1 MFFVKSRIVQSAI
14 LGLMIGIAGLG
25 ASLAPFGLY
34 LEENIGLELLFRL
47 RGSRVAP
54 REVLI
59 VAIDKDSSDRLNLPN
74 DLRKWPRSLHAR
86 LTDTLAKNGAAVI
99 AFDIFFEDP
108 RSPSEDEQFAESIRN
123 ARNTILCERLQTEKM
138 SLTDAGSG
146 VAADIGI
153 SKLVPPV
160 PSLARSAAALAPFP
174 LPKVPLKVS
183 KNWTFKTG
191 AGGTPTLPVVA
202 LQLFAMPVYD
212 EFHRLLENA
221 NPSCAA
227 KIPRDKAAAVA
238 PGGIEK
244 IVNAVRGAFE
254 KEPECA
260 ERMFAGLEGTRNLP
274 EDREKRRML
283 LSLIRMYQSGNYQ
296 YLNFYG
302 PPRTIPTIRYD
313 QALELGGEGKAGSRS
328 FDVRGKAVF
337 VGSSEI
343 LQQDQKDGFPTVY
356 TQPDGLD
363 LSGVEIA
370 ATAFANILE
379 NRPLRPQSFR
389 THVATIFLWG
399 LVIGLLCRALNPA
412 VAVAA
417 TSGLGLLYLLAARHQ
432 FASGLWY
439 PVVVPLFL
447 QAPFALMGAMIWKY
461 LDVKKERHNIRQA
474 FAHYLPNDVVDHLA
488 KMVADAK
495 GVDQLVY
502 GTCLATDAERYT
514 SLSESLEPRELGR
527 FMNRYYEMV
536 FAPVK
541 RHRGAVSNV
550 IGDSMLALWV
560 STNPET
566 TQKNWACLAAL
577 EIASSIREADDP
589 VSDAK
594 LPTRI
599 GLHSGRILLGNLGA
613 GDHYEYRPVGDIVNT
628 TTRIEGLNKHLG
640 TRILASD
647 EVVGKLGDFLTREIG
662 SFRFAGKSRPVVVH
676 ELLCRKE
683 DADECLVGFCGKF
696 ADGLESFRRRSFD
709 NAMKIFGETVL
720 WAGGDGPSEFYLRLC
735 EEYLQN
741 PPGEP
746 WDRAIRMDRK

>member
-1 MFFVKSRIVQSAI
+1 LIT
-14 LGLMIGIAGLG
+14 GITGLG

-47 RGSRVAP
+47 RGSRAAP
-54 REVLI
+54 PEVLI
-59 VAIDKDSSDRLNLPN
+59 VAVDKASADRLDLPN

-86 LTDTLAKNGAAVI
+86 LTDVLAKNGAAVI

-108 RSPSEDEQFAESIRN
+108 RSPPEDALFAESIRN
-123 ARNTILCERLQTEKM
+123 SRNTILCERLQTEKM
-138 SLTDAGSG
+138 SVTDAGG
-146 VAADIGI
+146 RVTAHIGT

-191 AGGTPTLPVVA
+191 AGDTPTLPVVA
-202 LQLFAMPVYD
+202 FQLFANPVYE
-212 EFHRLLENA
+212 EFLLLLKNA

-227 KIPRDKAAAVA
+227 QIPRDKAAAVA
-238 PGGIEK
+238 PGGVEK
-244 IVNAVRGAFE
+244 IVSAVRGAFE
-254 KEPECA
+254 NGPECA
-260 ERMFAGLEGTRNLP
+260 DKMFAGLEGARNLP
-274 EDREKRRML
+274 EDSKKRRML
-283 LSLIRMYQSGNYQ
+283 LSLVRMYQTGNYQ

-313 QALELGGEGKAGSRS
+313 QALELGGEGMAGSRS

-399 LVIGLLCRALNPA
+399 LVIGFLCRMLNPA
-412 VAVAA
+412 IAAAA
-417 TSGLGLLYLLAARHQ
+417 TSGLCLFYHLAASHQ

-439 PVVVPLFL
+439 PIVVPLFL
-447 QAPFALMGAMIWKY
+447 QAPFALTAAMIWKY
-461 LDVKKERHNIRQA
+461 SDVKKERHSIRQA
-474 FAHYLPNDVVDHLA
+474 FAHYLPKDTADHLA
-488 KMVADAK
+488 KKVAGAK
-495 GVDQLVY
+495 GGDQLVY

-514 SLSESLEPRELGR
+514 SLSESLDPQELGR

-550 IGDSMLALWV
+550 IGDSMLAIWV

-566 TQKNWACLAAL
+566 TQKNRACLAAL
-577 EIASSIREADDP
+577 EIASSIREADGP

-662 SFRFAGKSRPVVVH
+662 SFRFAGKSTPVVVH

-683 DADECLVGFCGKF
+683 AADERLVGFCGKF
-696 ADGLESFRRRSFD
+696 ADGIESFRRRSFE
-709 NAMKIFGETVL
+709 NAMKIFGETAR

-735 EEYLQN
+735 GEYLQH

-746 WDRAIRMDRK
+746 WDRAIQMDRK

>member
-1 MFFVKSRIVQSAI
+1 MKSRLAPSAI
-14 LGLMIGIAGLG
+14 LGLITGIAGLG
-25 ASLAPFGLY
+25 ASLAPFGLF

-47 RGSRVAP
+47 RGSRAAP
-54 REVLI
+54 PEVII
-59 VAIDKDSSDRLNLPN
+59 VAVDKDSSDRLNLPN

-86 LTDTLAKNGAAVI
+86 LTDVLAKNGAAVI
-99 AFDIFFEDP
+99 AFDVFFEDA
-108 RSPSEDEQFAESIRN
+108 RSASEDARFAESIRN
-123 ARNTILCERLQTEKM
+123 SRNTILCERLQTERM
-138 SLTDAGSG
+138 SVTDSRGGASSH
-146 VAADIGI
+146 IGI
-153 SKLVPPV
+153 SKLVRPIPP
-160 PSLARSAAALAPFP
+160 LAQSAAALAPFP
-174 LPKVPLKVS
+174 LPKVPVKVS

-191 AGGTPTLPVVA
+191 AGDTPTLPVVA
-202 LQLFAMPVYD
+202 LQLFTMPVYG
-212 EFHRLLENA
+212 EFLRLLEIA
-221 NPSCAA
+221 NPPCAG

-238 PGGIEK
+238 PGGVEN
-244 IVNAVRGAFE
+244 IVNNVRDAFE
-254 KEPECA
+254 SGPECA
-260 ERMFAGLEGTRNLP
+260 EKMLAGLESSRNLP
-274 EDREKRRML
+274 ADREKRRML

-313 QALELGGEGKAGSRS
+313 QALELGDEGKAGSRS
-328 FDVRGKAVF
+328 FDVQGKAVF
-337 VGSSEI
+337 VGSSEN
-343 LQQDQKDGFPTVY
+343 LQQDQKDGFYTVY

-379 NRPLRPQSFR
+379 NRPLRPQSISA
-389 THVATIFLWG
+389 HVATIFLWG
-399 LVIGLLCRALNPA
+399 LVIGFLCRMLNPFIA
-412 VAVAA
+412 AAA

-439 PVVVPLFL
+439 PVVVPLIL
-447 QAPFALMGAMIWKY
+447 QAPFALTAAMIWKY
-461 LDVKKERHNIRQA
+461 IDVKKERHNIRQA
-474 FAHYLPNDVVDHLA
+474 FAHYLPNDVVDRLA
-488 KMVADAK
+488 KKVANEK
-495 GVDQLVY
+495 GGDQLVY

-514 SLSESLEPRELGR
+514 SLSESLGPQELGR

-566 TQKNWACLAAL
+566 TQKNRACLAAL
-577 EIASSIREADDP
+577 EIASTIREVDGP

-662 SFRFAGKSRPVVVH
+662 SFRFAGKSTSVNVH

-683 DADECLVGFCGKF
+683 DADERLVGLCGRF

-709 NAMKIFGETVL
+709 TAMKIFGETAQ

-735 EEYLQN
+735 GEYIRH

-746 WDRAIRMDRK
+746 WDRAIQMDIK

>member
-1 MFFVKSRIVQSAI
+1 
-14 LGLMIGIAGLG
+14 
-25 ASLAPFGLY
+25 
-34 LEENIGLELLFRL
+34 
-47 RGSRVAP
+47 
-54 REVLI
+54 
-59 VAIDKDSSDRLNLPN
+59 
-74 DLRKWPRSLHAR
+74 
-86 LTDTLAKNGAAVI
+86 
-99 AFDIFFEDP
+99 
-108 RSPSEDEQFAESIRN
+108 
-123 ARNTILCERLQTEKM
+123 M
-138 SLTDAGSG
+138 SLTDIGG
-146 VAADIGI
+146 RVAADIGI

-212 EFHRLLENA
+212 EFHRLLENS
-221 NPSCAA
+221 NPSFAG
-227 KIPRDKAAAVA
+227 KIPRDKAAAAA
-238 PGGIEK
+238 PGGVEK
-244 IVNAVRGAFE
+244 IVNEVRNIFE
-254 KEPECA
+254 SGPEFS
-260 ERMFAGLEGTRNLP
+260 EKMLAGLEGARNFP
-274 EDREKRRML
+274 KDREKRRML

-313 QALELGGEGKAGSRS
+313 QALELGGEGQAGSGS

-389 THVATIFLWG
+389 AHVATIFLWG
-399 LVIGLLCRALNPA
+399 LVIGSLCRMLNPA
-412 VAVAA
+412 LAATA
-417 TSGLGLLYLLAARHQ
+417 TSGLCLLYLLAARHQ
-432 FASGLWY
+432 FASGYWY

-447 QAPFALMGAMIWKY
+447 QAPFALTAAIIWKY

-474 FAHYLPNDVVDHLA
+474 FAHYLPKDTVDHLA
-488 KMVADAK
+488 KKVAGAK
-495 GVDQLVY
+495 GGYQLVY

-514 SLSESLEPRELGR
+514 SLSESLEPQELGR
-527 FMNRYYEMV
+527 FMNRYYETV

-550 IGDSMLALWV
+550 IGDSMLAIWV

-566 TQKNWACLAAL
+566 TQKNRACLAAL
-577 EIASSIREADDP
+577 EIASSIREADGP

-613 GDHYEYRPVGDIVNT
+613 GDHYEFRPVGDIVNT

-662 SFRFAGKSRPVVVH
+662 PFRFAGKSTPVVVH
-676 ELLCRKE
+676 ELLCRKD
-683 DADECLVGFCGKF
+683 DADERWRICGKF
-696 ADGLESFRRRSFD
+696 AAGLESFRRRSFD
-709 NAMKIFGETVL
+709 AAMRIFGETDRC
-720 WAGGDGPSEFYLRLC
+720 AGGDGPSAFYRRLC
-735 EEYLQN
+735 GEYRKN

>member
-1 MFFVKSRIVQSAI
+1 LI
-14 LGLMIGIAGLG
+14 IGIAGLG
-25 ASLAPFGLY
+25 ASLAPFGLH
-34 LEENIGLELLFRL
+34 LEEYIGLELLFRL

-54 REVLI
+54 PEVLI
-59 VAIDKDSSDRLNLPN
+59 VAIDKESSDRLNLPN

-86 LTDTLAKNGAAVI
+86 LTDVLAKNGAAVI

-108 RSPSEDEQFAESIRN
+108 RSPSEDARFAESIRN
-123 ARNTILCERLQTEKM
+123 SRNTILCERLQTEKM
-138 SLTDAGSG
+138 SLTNAGGG
-146 VAADIGI
+146 VAANIGI

-174 LPKVPLKVS
+174 LPKVPVKVS

-191 AGGTPTLPVVA
+191 AGDTPTLPVVA

-212 EFHRLLENA
+212 DFLRLLEEA
-221 NPSCAA
+221 NPPSAG
-227 KIPRDKAAAVA
+227 KFPRDKAAAVA
-238 PGGIEK
+238 PGSVEK
-244 IVNAVRGAFE
+244 IVNDVRTVFE
-254 KEPECA
+254 NEPECA
-260 ERMFAGLEGTRNLP
+260 EKMLAALESSRNLP
-274 EDREKRRML
+274 EDREKKRML

-302 PPRTIPTIRYD
+302 PPRTIPTLRYD
-313 QALELGGEGKAGSRS
+313 QALELGGEDKTGSRS
-328 FDVRGKAVF
+328 FDVQGKAVF
-337 VGSSEI
+337 VGSSET
-343 LQQDQKDGFPTVY
+343 LQQDQRDGFYTVY
-356 TQPDGLD
+356 TRPDGLD

-389 THVATIFLWG
+389 AHVATIFLWG
-399 LVIGLLCRALNPA
+399 LVIGSLCRMLNPA
-412 VAVAA
+412 IAAAA
-417 TSGLGLLYLLAARHQ
+417 TTGLGLLYLLAARHQ

-447 QAPFALMGAMIWKY
+447 QAPLALTAAIIWKY
-461 LDVKKERHNIRQA
+461 LDVKMERHNIRQA
-474 FAHYLPNDVVDHLA
+474 FAHYLPNDVVDRLA
-488 KMVADAK
+488 KKVADAK
-495 GVDQLVY
+495 GGDQLVY

-514 SLSESLEPRELGR
+514 SLSESLDPQELGR
-527 FMNRYYEMV
+527 FMNRYYELV

-541 RHRGAVSNV
+541 KHRGAVSNV

-566 TQKNWACLAAL
+566 TQKNRACLAAL
-577 EIASSIREADDP
+577 EIASAIRDADGP
-589 VSDAK
+589 VSLVSDVK

-683 DADECLVGFCGKF
+683 DADERLVGLCGKF

-709 NAMKIFGETVL
+709 TAMKIFGETVRSE
-720 WAGGDGPSEFYLRLC
+720 GKDSPSEFYLRIC
-735 EEYLQN
+735 EEYIQN

>member
-1 MFFVKSRIVQSAI
+1 MKSRLAPSAI

-25 ASLAPFGLY
+25 ASLAPFGLF

-54 REVLI
+54 PEVLI
-59 VAIDKDSSDRLNLPN
+59 VAVDKASSDRLNLPN
-74 DLRKWPRSLHAR
+74 DLRKWPRSLHAQ
-86 LTDTLAKNGAAVI
+86 LTDVLAKNGAAVI
-99 AFDIFFEDP
+99 VFDIFFEDP
-108 RSPSEDEQFAESIRN
+108 RSPPEDARFAESIRN
-123 ARNTILCERLQTEKM
+123 SRNTILCERLQTEKM
-138 SLTDAGSG
+138 SVTNAGG
-146 VAADIGI
+146 GIAPHIGI

-191 AGGTPTLPVVA
+191 AGDTPTLPVVA
-202 LQLFAMPVYD
+202 FQLFAMPVYED
-212 EFHRLLENA
+212 FLYLLESA
-221 NPSCAA
+221 NPPCAGQF
-227 KIPRDKAAAVA
+227 PRDKAAAIA
-238 PGGIEK
+238 PGGVEK
-244 IVNAVRGAFE
+244 IVSGVRGAFE
-254 KEPECA
+254 NRRECA
-260 ERMFAGLEGTRNLP
+260 EKVFAGLEGARDLP
-274 EDREKRRML
+274 ENREKKRML
-283 LSLIRMYQSGNYQ
+283 LSLIRMYQSRNYQ

-313 QALELGGEGKAGSRS
+313 QALELGGEGKAGSGP

-389 THVATIFLWG
+389 AHVATIFLWG
-399 LVIGLLCRALNPA
+399 LVIGALCRILNPA
-412 VAVAA
+412 IATAVTA
-417 TSGLGLLYLLAARHQ
+417 GLCLLYLLAAHHQ
-432 FASGLWY
+432 FDSGFWY

-447 QAPFALMGAMIWKY
+447 QAPFALMAAVIWKY

-474 FAHYLPNDVVDHLA
+474 FAHYLPNDTVDHLA
-488 KMVADAK
+488 KKVAGAK
-495 GVDQLVY
+495 GGDQLVY

-514 SLSESLEPRELGR
+514 SLSERLEPQELGR

-541 RHRGAVSNV
+541 KHRGAVSNV
-550 IGDSMLALWV
+550 IGDSMLAIWV
-560 STNPET
+560 STDPET
-566 TQKNWACLAAL
+566 TQKNRACLAAL
-577 EIASSIREADDP
+577 EIASSIHEADGP

-599 GLHSGRILLGNLGA
+599 GLHSGRILLGSLGA

-683 DADECLVGFCGKF
+683 DADDRLVGFCGKF

-709 NAMKIFGETVL
+709 NAKKIFGETVR

-735 EEYLQN
+735 EEYIRN
-741 PPGEP
+741 PPGES
-746 WDRAIRMDRK
+746 WDRAIQMDRK

>member
-1 MFFVKSRIVQSAI
+1 MKSRLAPSAI

-25 ASLAPFGLY
+25 ASLAPFGLF

-54 REVLI
+54 PEVLI
-59 VAIDKDSSDRLNLPN
+59 VAVDKASSDRLNLPN

-86 LTDTLAKNGAAVI
+86 LTDVLAKNGAAVI
-99 AFDIFFEDP
+99 VFDIFFEDP
-108 RSPSEDEQFAESIRN
+108 RSPPEDARFAESIRN
-123 ARNTILCERLQTEKM
+123 SRNTILCERLQTEKM
-138 SLTDAGSG
+138 SVTNAGG
-146 VAADIGI
+146 GIAPHIGI

-191 AGGTPTLPVVA
+191 AGDTPTLPVVA

-212 EFHRLLENA
+212 EFIRLLENA
-221 NPSCAA
+221 NPPCAGQ
-227 KIPRDKAAAVA
+227 IPRDNAAAVA
-238 PGGIEK
+238 PGGVEK
-244 IVNAVRGAFE
+244 IVNKVREAFE
-254 KEPECA
+254 SGPECA
-260 ERMFAGLEGTRNLP
+260 EKMFAGLEGARNLP

-283 LSLIRMYQSGNYQ
+283 LSLIRMYQGGNYQ

-313 QALELGGEGKAGSRS
+313 QALELGGEGKAGSGP

-389 THVATIFLWG
+389 AHVATIFLWG
-399 LVIGLLCRALNPA
+399 LVIGALCRMLNPA
-412 VAVAA
+412 IATVATA
-417 TSGLGLLYLLAARHQ
+417 GLCLLYLLAAHHQ
-432 FASGLWY
+432 FDSGFWY

-447 QAPFALMGAMIWKY
+447 QAPFALMAAVIWKY

-474 FAHYLPNDVVDHLA
+474 FAHYLPNDTVDHLA
-488 KMVADAK
+488 KKVAGAK
-495 GVDQLVY
+495 GGDQLVY

-514 SLSESLEPRELGR
+514 SLSERLEPQELGR

-541 RHRGAVSNV
+541 KHRGAVSNV
-550 IGDSMLALWV
+550 IGDSMLAIWV
-560 STNPET
+560 SLNPET
-566 TQKNWACLAAL
+566 TQKNRACLAAL
-577 EIASSIREADDP
+577 EIASSIHEADGP

-662 SFRFAGKSRPVVVH
+662 SFRFVGKSMPVVVH

-683 DADECLVGFCGKF
+683 DADERLVGFCGKF

-709 NAMKIFGETVL
+709 NAMKIFGETVRR
-720 WAGGDGPSEFYLRLC
+720 AGGDGPSEFYLRLC
-735 EEYLQN
+735 EEYIQN
-741 PPGEP
+741 PPAES
-746 WDRAIRMDRK
+746 WDRAIQMDRK

>member
-1 MFFVKSRIVQSAI
+1 
-14 LGLMIGIAGLG
+14 MIGIAGLG
-25 ASLAPFGLY
+25 ASITPFGLF
-34 LEENIGLELLFRL
+34 LEENIGLEMLFRL
-47 RGSRVAP
+47 RGP
-54 REVLI
+54 REAPPDVLI
-59 VAIDKDSSDRLNLPN
+59 VAVDKISSDRLNLPN

-86 LTDTLAKNGAAVI
+86 LTDVLAKNGAAVI

-108 RSPSEDEQFAESIRN
+108 RSPSEDALFAESIRN
-123 ARNTILCERLQTEKM
+123 SRNTILCERLQTEKM
-138 SLTDAGSG
+138 SVAGAG
-146 VAADIGI
+146 GGGAAHIGI

-160 PSLARSAAALAPFP
+160 PSLAGSAVALAPFP

-191 AGGTPTLPVVA
+191 AGDTPTLPVVA

-212 EFHRLLENA
+212 EFLRLLENA
-221 NPSCAA
+221 NPPCAGQ
-227 KIPRDKAAAVA
+227 IPRDKVAAVA
-238 PGGIEK
+238 PGGVEK
-244 IVNAVRGAFE
+244 IVNAVRDAFE
-254 KEPECA
+254 NGPECA
-260 ERMFAGLEGTRNLP
+260 EKMFAGLEGARNLP
-274 EDREKRRML
+274 EDREKKRML
-283 LSLIRMYQSGNYQ
+283 LSLIRMYQGGNYQ

-302 PPRTIPTIRYD
+302 PPRTISTIRYD
-313 QALELGGEGKAGSRS
+313 QALELGGEGKAGSRP
-328 FDVRGKAVF
+328 FDVQGKAVF

-389 THVATIFLWG
+389 AHVATIFLWG
-399 LVIGLLCRALNPA
+399 LVIGALCRILNPA
-412 VAVAA
+412 IATAA
-417 TSGLGLLYLLAARHQ
+417 TAGLCLLFLLAAHHQ
-432 FASGLWY
+432 FDSGLWY

-447 QAPFALMGAMIWKY
+447 QAPFALMAAVIWKY

-474 FAHYLPNDVVDHLA
+474 FAHYLPNDTVDHLA
-488 KMVADAK
+488 KKVAGAK
-495 GVDQLVY
+495 GGDQLVY

-514 SLSESLEPRELGR
+514 SLSERLEPQELGR

-541 RHRGAVSNV
+541 KHRGAVSNV
-550 IGDSMLALWV
+550 IGDSMLAIWV
-560 STNPET
+560 STDPET
-566 TQKNWACLAAL
+566 TQKNRACLAAL
-577 EIASSIREADDP
+577 EIASSIREADGP
-589 VSDAK
+589 LSDAK

-599 GLHSGRILLGNLGA
+599 GLHSGRILLGSLGA

-662 SFRFAGKSRPVVVH
+662 SFRFAGKSTPVVVH

-683 DADECLVGFCGKF
+683 DADERLVGFCGKF

-709 NAMKIFGETVL
+709 SAMKIFGETVR
-720 WAGGDGPSEFYLRLC
+720 WPGGDGPSEFYLHLC
-735 EEYLQN
+735 EEYIQS

-746 WDRAIRMDRK
+746 WDRTIQMDRK

>member
-1 MFFVKSRIVQSAI
+1 VKSRLAPSAI
-14 LGLMIGIAGLG
+14 LGLLIGITGLG
-25 ASLAPFGLY
+25 ASLAPFGLF
-34 LEENIGLELLFRL
+34 LEENIGLELLFHL

-54 REVLI
+54 PEVLI
-59 VAIDKDSSDRLNLPN
+59 VAVDRASSDRLDLPN

-86 LTDTLAKNGAAVI
+86 LTDVLAENGAALI

-108 RSPSEDEQFAESIRN
+108 RSPPEDARFVESIRN
-123 ARNTILCERLQTEKM
+123 ARNTILCERLQTEKV
-138 SLTDAGSG
+138 SFTDAGGG

-153 SKLVPPV
+153 SRLVPPF

-174 LPKVPLKVS
+174 LPKVPVKVS
-183 KNWTFKTG
+183 KSWTFKTG
-191 AGGTPTLPVVA
+191 AGDTPTLPVVA

-212 EFHRLLENA
+212 EFLRLLENA
-221 NPSCAA
+221 DPPCAGQY
-227 KIPRDKAAAVA
+227 PRDWAAAVA
-238 PGGIEK
+238 PGGVVN
-244 IVNAVRGAFE
+244 IVPAVREVFE
-254 KEPECA
+254 KRPGCA
-260 ERMFAGLEGTRNLP
+260 EKMLSGLGGSRDLP
-274 EDREKRRML
+274 EDRKKRRML
-283 LSLIRMYQSGNYQ
+283 LSLIRMYQSGNSL

-313 QALELGGEGKAGSRS
+313 QALELGGEGKTGSGP
-328 FDVRGKAVF
+328 FDVQGKAVF

-343 LQQDQKDGFPTVY
+343 LQQEQKDGFHTVY
-356 TQPDGLD
+356 TQLDGRD

-370 ATAFANILE
+370 ATAFANFLE
-379 NRPLRPQSFR
+379 DRPLRPQSFR
-389 THVATIFLWG
+389 AHVATIFLWG
-399 LVIGLLCRALNPA
+399 LAVGALCRMLNPA
-412 VAVAA
+412 IATAA

-447 QAPFALMGAMIWKY
+447 QAPFALTAAVIWKY
-461 LDVKKERHNIRQA
+461 LEVKKERRNIRQA
-474 FAHYLPNDVVDHLA
+474 FANYLPDDVVDRLA
-488 KMVADAK
+488 KKAADAK
-495 GVDQLVY
+495 GGDQLVY
-502 GTCLATDAERYT
+502 GTCLATDAERYS
-514 SLSESLEPRELGR
+514 SLSETLDPQELGR

-541 RHRGAVSNV
+541 RYRGAVSNV

-566 TQKNWACLAAL
+566 TQMNRACLAAL
-577 EIASSIREADDP
+577 EIASAIREAGGPIADG
-589 VSDAK
+589 K

-599 GLHSGRILLGNLGA
+599 GLHSGRILLGNIGA
-613 GDHYEYRPVGDIVNT
+613 GDHYEYRAVGDIVNT

-662 SFRFAGKSRPVVVH
+662 SFRFAGKSRPVVVF

-683 DADECLVGFCGKF
+683 DADERLVGLCGKF
-696 ADGLESFRRRSFD
+696 ADGLESFRGRSFD
-709 NAMKIFGETVL
+709 TARKIFGETVR
-720 WAGGDGPSEFYLRLC
+720 WAGGDGPSAFYLRLC
-735 EEYLQN
+735 EEYIQN

-746 WDRAIRMDRK
+746 WDRAIPMDRK

>member
-1 MFFVKSRIVQSAI
+1 
-14 LGLMIGIAGLG
+14 MIGITGLG
-25 ASLAPFGLY
+25 ASITPFGLF

-47 RGSRVAP
+47 RGP
-54 REVLI
+54 REAPPDVLI
-59 VAIDKDSSDRLNLPN
+59 VAVDKISSDRLNLPN

-86 LTDTLAKNGAAVI
+86 LTDVLAKNGAAVI

-108 RSPSEDEQFAESIRN
+108 RSPPEDARFAESIRN
-123 ARNTILCERLQTEKM
+123 SRNTILCERLQTEKM
-138 SLTDAGSG
+138 SVADAGGG
-146 VAADIGI
+146 VAAHIGI

-191 AGGTPTLPVVA
+191 AGDTPTLPVVA

-212 EFHRLLENA
+212 EFLRLLENA
-221 NPSCAA
+221 NPPCAGQ
-227 KIPRDKAAAVA
+227 IPRDKVAAVA
-238 PGGIEK
+238 PGGVEK
-244 IVNAVRGAFE
+244 IVNAVRDAFE
-254 KEPECA
+254 SGPECA
-260 ERMFAGLEGTRNLP
+260 EKMFAGLEGARNLP

-283 LSLIRMYQSGNYQ
+283 LSLIRMYQGGNYQ

-313 QALELGGEGKAGSRS
+313 QALELGGEGKAGSRP
-328 FDVRGKAVF
+328 FDVQGKAVF

-389 THVATIFLWG
+389 AHVATIFLWG
-399 LVIGLLCRALNPA
+399 LVIGALCRILNPA
-412 VAVAA
+412 IATAA
-417 TSGLGLLYLLAARHQ
+417 TAGLCLLFLLAAHHQ
-432 FASGLWY
+432 FDSGLWY

-447 QAPFALMGAMIWKY
+447 QAPFALMTAVIWKY

-474 FAHYLPNDVVDHLA
+474 FAHYLPNDTVDHLA
-488 KMVADAK
+488 KKVAGAK
-495 GVDQLVY
+495 GGDQLVY

-514 SLSESLEPRELGR
+514 SLSESLEPQELGR

-541 RHRGAVSNV
+541 KHRGAVSNV
-550 IGDSMLALWV
+550 IGDSMLAIWV

-566 TQKNWACLAAL
+566 TQKNRACLAAL
-577 EIASSIREADDP
+577 EIASSIREADGP

-662 SFRFAGKSRPVVVH
+662 SFRFAGKSTPVVVH

-683 DADECLVGFCGKF
+683 DADERLVGFCGKF

-709 NAMKIFGETVL
+709 NAMKIFGETVR

-735 EEYLQN
+735 EEYIQN

-746 WDRAIRMDRK
+746 WDRAIQMDRK

>member
-1 MFFVKSRIVQSAI
+1 LV
-14 LGLMIGIAGLG
+14 IGIAGLG

-34 LEENIGLELLFRL
+34 LEEDIGLGLLFRM
-47 RGSRVAP
+47 RGSRAP
-54 REVLI
+54 PPEVLI
-59 VAIDKDSSDRLNLPN
+59 VAVDKASSDRLNLPN
-74 DLRKWPRSLHAR
+74 DLRKYPRSLHAR
-86 LTDTLAKNGAAVI
+86 LTDVLAKNGAAVI
-99 AFDIFFEDP
+99 VFDIFFEDP
-108 RSPSEDEQFAESIRN
+108 HSPFEDERFAESIRN
-123 ARNTILCERLQTEKM
+123 SRNTILCERLQTEKM
-138 SLTDAGSG
+138 SLTDTGG
-146 VAADIGI
+146 RVAADIGI

-212 EFHRLLENA
+212 EFHRLLENS
-221 NPSCAA
+221 NPSFAG
-227 KIPRDKAAAVA
+227 KIPQDKAAAAA
-238 PGGIEK
+238 PGGVEK
-244 IVNAVRGAFE
+244 IVNEVRNIFE
-254 KEPECA
+254 SGPEFS
-260 ERMFAGLEGTRNLP
+260 EKMLAGLEGARNFP
-274 EDREKRRML
+274 KDREKRRML

-313 QALELGGEGKAGSRS
+313 QALELGGEGKAGSKP
-328 FDVRGKAVF
+328 FDVQGKAVF

-379 NRPLRPQSFR
+379 NRPLRPQSLR
-389 THVATIFLWG
+389 AHVATVLLWG
-399 LVIGLLCRALNPA
+399 LVIGSLCRILNPA
-412 VAVAA
+412 IAAAAV
-417 TSGLGLLYLLAARHQ
+417 SGLCLFYLLAAHHQ

-447 QAPFALMGAMIWKY
+447 QAPFALTAAMIWKY
-461 LDVKKERHNIRQA
+461 LDVEKERHNIRQA
-474 FAHYLPNDVVDHLA
+474 FANFLPKDTVDHLA
-488 KMVADAK
+488 KKVAGAK
-495 GVDQLVY
+495 GGDQLVY

-514 SLSESLEPRELGR
+514 SLSETMDPQELGR
-527 FMNRYYEMV
+527 FMNRYYETV

-550 IGDSMLALWV
+550 IGDSMLAIWV

-566 TQKNWACLAAL
+566 TQKNRACLAAL
-577 EIASSIREADDP
+577 EISTAIREVDAP
-589 VSDAK
+589 VDGAK

-599 GLHSGRILLGNLGA
+599 GLHSGRILLGSIGA

-662 SFRFAGKSRPVVVH
+662 SFRFAGKSMPVVVH

-683 DADECLVGFCGKF
+683 DADERLVDLRGKF
-696 ADGLESFRRRSFD
+696 AAGLESFRRRSFD
-709 NAMKIFGETVL
+709 AAMRIFGETDRC
-720 WAGGDGPSEFYLRLC
+720 AGGDGPSAFYRRLC
-735 EEYLQN
+735 GEYRKN